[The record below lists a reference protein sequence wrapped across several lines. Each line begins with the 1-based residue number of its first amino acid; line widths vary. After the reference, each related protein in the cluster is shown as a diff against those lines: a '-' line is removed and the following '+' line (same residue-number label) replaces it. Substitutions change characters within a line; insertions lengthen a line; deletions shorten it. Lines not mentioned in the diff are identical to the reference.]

1 MIHESLYWKA
11 PLIRS
16 ANWLERLRFDENSEG
31 RALVRFEREL
41 FTGFYS
47 IRKLFETFKL
57 SVSTKSLVFHLQWS
71 PCIKMVDY
79 FNAHRIDEL
88 FDLQAIQ
95 SEDRDLAFLCNQFIH
110 SYVFVP
116 VLHKAGTL
124 AGVYVSSDRTRHEK
138 LYFVELNQVI
148 HAFRTVGR
156 DYPREQHLRR
166 NAKTNQ
172 WEEICN

>member
-11 PLIRS
+11 PLLRS
-16 ANWLERLRFDENSEG
+16 ANWLEHLRFDEKTEE

-41 FTGFYS
+41 FIGFYS
-47 IRKLFETFKL
+47 IRKLLETFKL

-88 FDLQAIQ
+88 FDLQAIK

-110 SYVFVP
+110 SYV
-116 VLHKAGTL
+116 
-124 AGVYVSSDRTRHEK
+124 SSDRTRHEK
-138 LYFVELNQVI
+138 LYIVELNQVI

>member
-11 PLIRS
+11 PLLRS
-16 ANWLERLRFDENSEG
+16 ANWLEHLRFDEKTEE
-31 RALVRFEREL
+31 RALVRVEREL
-41 FTGFYS
+41 FIGFYS
-47 IRKLFETFKL
+47 IRKLLETFKL

-88 FDLQAIQ
+88 FDLLAIK

-116 VLHKAGTL
+116 VHHKACTL
-124 AGVYVSSDRTRHEK
+124 AGVYVSSDRTRHAK

-156 DYPREQHLRR
+156 DYKRELHLRR

-172 WEEICN
+172 WEEI